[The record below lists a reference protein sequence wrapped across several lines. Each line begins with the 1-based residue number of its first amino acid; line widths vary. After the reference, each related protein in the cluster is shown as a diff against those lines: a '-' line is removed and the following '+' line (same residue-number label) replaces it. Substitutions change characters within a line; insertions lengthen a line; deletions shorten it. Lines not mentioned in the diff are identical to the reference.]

1 MIYIS
6 LTKVIKIYMKI
17 VSILNQK
24 GGVGKTTLATNIAS
38 KLHLNGSKV
47 LLVDS
52 DPQGSARDWHAIG
65 NSEIAVI
72 GMDRPTLERDVKK
85 IANDFDWVIID
96 GTPQLTNMA
105 VSAIKCSDL
114 IIIPVQPSP
123 YDIWASEE
131 LVDVIKHRQQIT
143 DGNPKAY
150 FCISRRIST
159 TSLSS
164 EVTEALKGYSM
175 PIMKSYTSQRIAYAK
190 SAAEGQS
197 VFDTTNNDA
206 IHEITN
212 IVNEIKEIL

>member
-1 MIYIS
+1 
-6 LTKVIKIYMKI
+6 MKI
-17 VSILNQK
+17 ISILNQK

-38 KLHLNGSKV
+38 KLYLNGSKV

-52 DPQGSARDWHAIG
+52 DPQGSARDWHAVG

-96 GTPQLTNMA
+96 GAPQLTNMA

-114 IIIPVQPSP
+114 IIIPVQPPP

-143 DGNPKAY
+143 
-150 FCISRRIST
+150 
-159 TSLSS
+159 
-164 EVTEALKGYSM
+164 ELKDLDIIYSFHKRL
-175 PIMKSYTSQRIAYAK
+175 IIFQQLLYC
-190 SAAEGQS
+190 
-197 VFDTTNNDA
+197 
-206 IHEITN
+206 
-212 IVNEIKEIL
+212 

>member
-1 MIYIS
+1 
-6 LTKVIKIYMKI
+6 
-17 VSILNQK
+17 
-24 GGVGKTTLATNIAS
+24 
-38 KLHLNGSKV
+38 
-47 LLVDS
+47 
-52 DPQGSARDWHAIG
+52 
-65 NSEIAVI
+65 
-72 GMDRPTLERDVKK
+72 
-85 IANDFDWVIID
+85 
-96 GTPQLTNMA
+96 MA